1 MLEFKNLT
9 LEDKAWVDQLVMFEN
24 SPSAG
29 FNFGNIYL
37 WNENHEQLVARAG
50 GRMVSKLRRGDQTA
64 FVFPIGRGPLRPAVE
79 AIREYAAQEGVPLVL
94 RGLTEKHVAQLEE
107 AYPGGFAYTENETCA
122 DYVYLAEKLLPLVV

>member
-9 LEDKAWVDQLVMFEN
+9 LEDKAWVDRLVMQEN

-64 FVFPIGRGPLRPAVE
+64 FVFPIEIGRA
-79 AIREYAAQEGVPLVL
+79 
-94 RGLTEKHVAQLEE
+94 HV
-107 AYPGGFAYTENETCA
+107 
-122 DYVYLAEKLLPLVV
+122 

>member
-24 SPSAG
+24 SPSAA

-50 GRMVSKLRRGDQTA
+50 
-64 FVFPIGRGPLRPAVE
+64 
-79 AIREYAAQEGVPLVL
+79 
-94 RGLTEKHVAQLEE
+94 
-107 AYPGGFAYTENETCA
+107 
-122 DYVYLAEKLLPLVV
+122 